1 MSKHIFFVRECPT
14 CGRHLHIRVEY
25 LGKKVVCQ
33 HCHGKLEARD
43 PAAADGPIIDP
54 AQSILLRA
62 EALLQGTANENAAR
76 NRVQR
81 PR

>member
-1 MSKHIFFVRECPT
+1 MSKHVFFVRECPT